1 MRSRFSLSLLCIAVL
16 LPGSA
21 CRRTKPLAGRPA
33 PAVMTESERFRA
45 DSIARANAAARE
57 RAAAETDQTEL
68 ERSQEAAQL
77 ARSTLATP
85 IYFAL
90 DQADLTDESRQS
102 LDAKLAVLQA
112 NAAIRIRVEGHADD
126 TGSDEYNLAL
136 SQRRAAVANQ
146 YLVSRGIDSRRI
158 TTQGFGEERPACNGT
173 DEPCRSR
180 NRRDEFIVVSG
191 L

>member
-1 MRSRFSLSLLCIAVL
+1 
-16 LPGSA
+16 
-21 CRRTKPLAGRPA
+21 
-33 PAVMTESERFRA
+33 MTESERFRL

-57 RAAAETDQTEL
+57 GTPADAGLTESERRA
-68 ERSQEAAQL
+68 EAAQL
-77 ARSTLATP
+77 TRSTLAAP
-85 IYFAL
+85 IYFEL

-102 LDAKLAVLQA
+102 LDTKLAVLQA
-112 NAAIRIRVEGHADD
+112 NTGIRVRIEGHADD

-146 YLVSRGIDSRRI
+146 YLVSRGIDSRRL

-180 NRRDEFIVVSG
+180 NRRDEFIVTAG